1 MKSKN
6 KFYTAP
12 ELLVFFIIVF
22 FVTFGDVLY
31 SFDNMLRDRLYRTSR
46 GINNKIKI
54 IAIDDKTL
62 DELGT
67 FGTWSR
73 QTYADIINILG
84 EYPAVTA
91 PDIMI
96 FNEMDESGD
105 AALVDAC
112 REKGNIVA
120 GSYIDYS
127 PAFVTDENGKTYID
141 YFHFDSV
148 SEPIIADVCRTGFVN
163 AATDEDGILR
173 SAFMSQSSPVING
186 GEVFSSFSSVIYS
199 LYCEKTGASE
209 YIPALDGN
217 GRFRVNY
224 AGRLDYEH
232 VSFVDVL
239 NGNVDPRIFID
250 CIVLIGAML
259 RECRISIPSR
269 EVPLRCTESRSMQK
283 YHTGTYGRQKP
294 RSRQQMVCF
303 ACQRGSGSADI
314 LYFKTI

>member
-1 MKSKN
+1 MIVSIFCKRSGMKSKN

-105 AALVDAC
+105 AALIDAC
-112 REKGNIVA
+112 REKGN
-120 GSYIDYS
+120 
-127 PAFVTDENGKTYID
+127 K
-141 YFHFDSV
+141 
-148 SEPIIADVCRTGFVN
+148 
-163 AATDEDGILR
+163 
-173 SAFMSQSSPVING
+173 SQAHI
-186 GEVFSSFSSVIYS
+186 
-199 LYCEKTGASE
+199 
-209 YIPALDGN
+209 
-217 GRFRVNY
+217 
-224 AGRLDYEH
+224 
-232 VSFVDVL
+232 
-239 NGNVDPRIFID
+239 
-250 CIVLIGAML
+250 
-259 RECRISIPSR
+259 
-269 EVPLRCTESRSMQK
+269 
-283 YHTGTYGRQKP
+283 
-294 RSRQQMVCF
+294 
-303 ACQRGSGSADI
+303 
-314 LYFKTI
+314 